1 MHQIKWVSAECLTD
15 AINAKRIADHK
26 ALEAIGQYN
35 RHIEMC
41 NRVIENQ
48 ESGIATGSGSEDL
61 RRELRDAQTQ
71 LTSER
76 AKAASLEAELKNRD
90 GIQKNLESR
99 LQQLEKLMAERQG
112 GANAE
117 LVARLQRAEAELSNR
132 KTQRS

>member
-1 MHQIKWVSAECLTD
+1 
-15 AINAKRIADHK
+15 
-26 ALEAIGQYN
+26 
-35 RHIEMC
+35 MC

-76 AKAASLEAELKNRD
+76 AKVASLEAELKNRD

-112 GANAE
+112 GTNAE